1 MERFAVAVL
10 MLSCLLPFGCGG
22 APPAGEAA
30 PAAAAPDAAASP
42 DVTAQAASTEEPVQG
57 DWLVTQLPAE
67 MPHLN
72 PYTSS
77 DAYATRVMGYM
88 FEGLLERD
96 PDTLEMKP
104 WIAAS
109 WEESEDHLV
118 YTFHLRKDVTFSD
131 GQPLTAHD
139 VKFSFDTLKNPEVDA
154 PHARN
159 YFESVDSCEVVD
171 DYTVRYTCNKPY
183 FLHLVMLGSL
193 EILPKHIY
201 EKGDFN
207 KDHLRT
213 PVGSG
218 PYVLEKWETGQRI
231 LLARSANYW
240 NAAQRPAWFDKHV
253 FTIITDDNAA
263 FQVLMRGD
271 LDVMALRPE
280 DWVDRANTPK
290 FNERLEKYSFFTPA
304 YGYIGWNA
312 RKPQFADKRVRRALT
327 MLLDR
332 PTILEKIYYGLAKP
346 ISAGLLP
353 GTPEYDDTIQ
363 PWPFD
368 PPGAV
373 ALLEE
378 AGWKDTDG
386 DGVRD
391 KDGVPFRF
399 EVMMTDGNPSTER
412 ILTVFQEELGRAGIV
427 LNIRVSDW
435 ASMVERVQKREF
447 ESMVMGWQMTPDPD
461 EYQLWHSSQ
470 TEQGSNYVGF
480 NNPEADQIIE
490 QNRVSF
496 DHEERIRLMH
506 RFHAIMHEEQPYTF
520 LFAPKALVAV
530 DKRIQGVVFHN
541 LVPVYPRWEW
551 FVPRAM
557 QRYK

>member
-10 MLSCLLPFGCGG
+10 MLSCLLPLGCGG

-30 PAAAAPDAAASP
+30 PGAAAPAAADAP
-42 DVTAQAASTEEPVQG
+42 DVTAQAASTEAPVQG

-77 DAYATRVMGYM
+77 DAYATRVMRYM

-104 WIAAS
+104 WVAAS

-131 GQPLTAHD
+131 GHPLTAHD

-171 DYTVRYTCNKPY
+171 EHTVRYTCNKPY

-193 EILPKHIY
+193 EILPKHVY

-218 PYVLEKWETGQRI
+218 PYVLEKWETGKRI

-240 NAAQRPAWFDKHV
+240 NAAERPAWFDKHV

-280 DWVDRANTPK
+280 DWVERANTPK
-290 FNERLEKYSFFTPA
+290 FNERLSKYSFFTPA

-353 GTPEYDDTIQ
+353 GTPEYDESIE

-368 PPGAV
+368 PAGAV
-373 ALLEE
+373 ALLDE
-378 AGWKDTDG
+378 AGWKDTDS

-391 KDGVPFRF
+391 KDGVPFQF

-412 ILTVFQEELGRAGIV
+412 ILTVFQEELRRAGIV

-470 TEQGSNYVGF
+470 ADQGSNYVGF

-506 RFHAIMHEEQPYTF
+506 RLHAIMHDEQPYTF
-520 LFAPKALVAV
+520 LFAPKTLVAV
-530 DKRIQGVVFHN
+530 DKRIQGVVFHS
-541 LVPVYPRWEW
+541 LVPSNPRWEW